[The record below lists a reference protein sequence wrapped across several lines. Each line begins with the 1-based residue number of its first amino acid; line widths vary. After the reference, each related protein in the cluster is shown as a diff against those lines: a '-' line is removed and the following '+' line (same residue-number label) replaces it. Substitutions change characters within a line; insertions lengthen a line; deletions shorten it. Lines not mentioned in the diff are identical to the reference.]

1 MNEYLGFRRWHE
13 GRARDRAAVIG
24 EIHERVN
31 YGLRRFARISHHS
44 RLYPS
49 IEDTFR
55 ETLFERVLEADRQ
68 RRARGSEAPDAA
80 LADKLSRYEA
90 AFAAGAEEAV
100 LDRLR
105 QRAMGSLIHGLGR
118 ARKPLF
124 RSVDGQSLY
133 EVFAAAEAVRPRLRS
148 RAFQQ
153 LERVR
158 NLYGVTGFGEGVDP
172 DASPN
177 PLYPSDAERGEVSKR
192 LRDDGG
198 LIELD
203 RFLPAAQRGSMQ
215 REWFNF
221 WKVDGEVPTGRSVRL
236 WWEHY
241 SSSQNFTV
249 FEDFQDEGPAKAAG
263 FFEDDARIT
272 AINTSRRAI
281 DTVQSQFDQLFAEE
295 PFEWVGDLYVACHI
309 WIAPIQHVLENSR
322 PDGRSRN
329 EIDNAL
335 FTLEGA
341 RDGGGDL
348 SRTWPLVADV
358 VDDIAQAYFGRPDRT
373 RLAADRANYVVSR
386 VVGGRALLISDLQ
399 PAEDDSGAS
408 VKDLSARH
416 LILDIGMTDEQRGRL
431 VGRLI
436 DIATFRTL
444 ALRDYPYIDKLTSLF
459 DDLATHVSQANAEFV
474 GRNGAA
480 DEDLTDLLHRI
491 DEISAALSAAN
502 FFVQNGVTGRR
513 MTATTFAELIRQQLA
528 GLREERL
535 PGFQTLEEY
544 LTRFFR
550 TAGRIERMHGR
561 YENLRQRIAELNQL
575 VRSQIELRQLQR
587 IVQQTEAV
595 EELREQTK
603 ILNESLS
610 TLDRTERRQHRREIL
625 ALAFGGVFTLLGAE
639 EPGAF
644 TRLFPATADRLGA
657 WSGRI
662 DDGVFFLGLLLLA
675 AAFVMLIFGRSGK
688 SSKTRNKH
696 H

>member
-1 MNEYLGFRRWHE
+1 MNEEHGFRRWHE

-55 ETLFERVLEADRQ
+55 ETLFARVLEADRR
-68 RRARGSEAPDAA
+68 RRANGEEAPDAA
-80 LADKLSRYEA
+80 LADKLSRYE
-90 AFAAGAEEAV
+90 GALASGVDEAV
-100 LDRLR
+100 LNRLR
-105 QRAMGSLIHGLGR
+105 QRAIGSLIHGLGR
-118 ARKPLF
+118 ARKALF
-124 RSVDGQSLY
+124 RSVGGAALY
-133 EVFAAAEAVRPRLRS
+133 EVFASAEAVRPALRA
-148 RAFQQ
+148 RAFRQ

-158 NLYGVTGFGEGVDP
+158 NLYGVAGFGEGVDP
-172 DASPN
+172 DAGPSP
-177 PLYPSDAERGEVSKR
+177 LHPSEAERAEVSAR
-192 LRDDGG
+192 LSKDGA
-198 LIELD
+198 LIDLD

-221 WKVDGEVPTGRSVRL
+221 WKVDGAVPDGRSVRL

-249 FEDFQDEGPAKAAG
+249 FEDFQHEGPAKAAG

-272 AINTSRRAI
+272 AINTGRRAI
-281 DTVQSQFDQLFAEE
+281 DTVQSQFDQLFEDE

-341 RDGGGDL
+341 RDGGDDL

-399 PAEDDSGAS
+399 PAEDDGGAS

-550 TAGRIERMHGR
+550 TAGRIERMYGR

-595 EELREQTK
+595 EELREQTEALRGSLRSQRRSEIAGLIGALVAFVSFVVGGAGQPEAVRAILTSWLPFSPALLAK
-603 ILNESLS
+603 IQAAAIMFGFFAVILGGLFVIVLRLNDPEPRKSS
-610 TLDRTERRQHRREIL
+610 MHRR
-625 ALAFGGVFTLLGAE
+625 
-639 EPGAF
+639 
-644 TRLFPATADRLGA
+644 
-657 WSGRI
+657 
-662 DDGVFFLGLLLLA
+662 
-675 AAFVMLIFGRSGK
+675 
-688 SSKTRNKH
+688 
-696 H
+696 